1 MATRE
6 FLVLDELDN
15 EQLGLINHEIEA
27 IEHRIHREA
36 LTEQAKRRLTDGAAA
51 THYLEVDDGSLASY
65 AQTIV
70 VADVIVVEFLG
81 DVVNDALL
89 DLVLDSRGNTTSL
102 DLWVHGVHARYE
114 PSASI
119 PAEKVRTILRLQRP
133 LQGAPEFTSNEIQIR
148 SFVQGRDEEAWL
160 GVNAAAFVDHP
171 EQGSIDRAELERRM
185 ELDWFDPTGFF
196 LAEKEGPLRGFCW
209 TKIHRQSWGDVGEIY
224 AIGVHPDATGQGLA
238 SLLLS
243 HAFAWLAHQGLS
255 TVMLY
260 CEQDNLGARALYDK
274 LGFIEDWQDQLWRVT
289 K

>member
-6 FLVLDELDN
+6 FLVLDELD
-15 EQLGLINHEIEA
+15 ETQRAMVDHEIEA

-36 LTEQAKRRLTDGAAA
+36 LTEQAKRRLSDASGA
-51 THYLEVDDGSLASY
+51 THYLEVDDGSLTSY

-70 VADVIVVEFLG
+70 VAGVIVVEFLG
-81 DVVNDALL
+81 DAVNDALL
-89 DLVLDSRGNTTSL
+89 DLVLDARGATTSL

-133 LQGAPEFTSNEIQIR
+133 LQGAPELTNNEVQIR
-148 SFVQGRDEEAWL
+148 SFVQGDDEEAWL
-160 GVNAAAFVDHP
+160 AVNAAAFVDHP
-171 EQGSIDRAELERRM
+171 EQGSIDRVELDRRM
-185 ELDWFDPTGFF
+185 QLDWFDPTGFF
-196 LAEKEGPLRGFCW
+196 LAEKEGSLRGFCW

-224 AIGVHPDATGQGLA
+224 AIGVHPDAAGQGLA

-243 HAFAWLAHQGLS
+243 RAFSWLSQEGLS

-274 LGFIEDWQDQLWRVT
+274 LGFIEKWQDQLWRVT